1 MLRTFSAVRQVLS
14 THLAQESLL
23 APCANT
29 LVTKTFSLS
38 SSSSDPAADPL
49 GVTSVPSVKLLI
61 DGKFVE
67 SKSKEFVPLTNPAT
81 QEVIGHVPLAT
92 PAEFEA
98 AVSSSKEAFKTWRN
112 TPVQTRARVMLK
124 FQQIIRDNFEELAKN
139 VSIEQGKTL
148 ADARGD
154 VFRGLEVVEFACSVP
169 SLSMGELV
177 ENVSNGI
184 DTYSIRQ
191 PLGVVGGI
199 CPFNFP
205 AMVPLWMYP
214 LACTV
219 GNTFV
224 LKPSEQD
231 PGASLMLAEMAMEAG
246 LPKGVL
252 NIVHGQHDIVNAICD
267 HQDIKAISFVGGD
280 QAGKHIYARGTAAGK
295 RVQSN
300 MGAKN
305 HAVVL
310 PDAQVEATVSALA
323 GAFAGAAGQRCMAIS
338 AAVFVGDSY
347 DRFIDKVVDKA
358 KGLKVSG
365 GLEPGCDVGPMI
377 SIKARE
383 RAEGLIQGGI
393 EEGASCVLDGRGFK
407 PEGYEK
413 GNFLAPTVLKDVT
426 TDMTC
431 YKEEIFGPVLC
442 CLKADSLE
450 DAISLINSNPYGNG
464 TALFT
469 TNGAAA
475 RKFQNEID
483 VGQVGINVPIP
494 VPLPMF
500 SFTGS
505 RGSFRGDLNFYGK
518 AGMQFYTQWKTI
530 TARWPESDIPKTA
543 RAAGLDGVGAS
554 APGQD

>member
-1 MLRTFSAVRQVLS
+1 MLKHAT
-14 THLAQESLL
+14 LALLRGKAEAGTSL
-23 APCANT
+23 APLAMAALTRRNN
-29 LVTKTFSLS
+29 FSS
-38 SSSSDPAADPL
+38 VSDTDPL
-49 GVTSVPSVKLLI
+49 GVTSVPSVKMLI

-67 SKSKEFVPLTNPAT
+67 SKAKEFVPLNNPAT
-81 QEVIGHVPLAT
+81 QEVIGHVPLCT
-92 PAEFEA
+92 PQEFES
-98 AVSSSKEAFKTWRN
+98 AVASSKEAFKTWRN

-124 FQQIIRDNFEELAKN
+124 FQELIRRDFEDLAKN

-177 ENVSNGI
+177 ENVSGGI

-214 LACTV
+214 LATTV

-280 QAGKHIYARGTAAGK
+280 AAGKHIYARGTAAGK

-305 HAVVL
+305 HAVIL
-310 PDAQVEATVSALA
+310 PDAQEEATINALA

-338 AAVFVGDSY
+338 AAVFVGDTY
-347 DRFIDKVVDKA
+347 DRFIDKVAEKA
-358 KGLKVSG
+358 SGLKVTG
-365 GLEPGCDVGPMI
+365 GQEEDCDVGPMI
-377 SIKARE
+377 SAKALE
-383 RAEGLIQGGI
+383 RAEGLIQSGV
-393 EEGASCVLDGRGFK
+393 EEGATLVLDGRGFK
-407 PEGYEK
+407 PVGYEK
-413 GNFLAPTVLKDVT
+413 GNFMAPTVLKDVT

-431 YKEEIFGPVLC
+431 YKE
-442 CLKADSLE
+442 
-450 DAISLINSNPYGNG
+450 
-464 TALFT
+464 
-469 TNGAAA
+469 GA
-475 RKFQNEID
+475 
-483 VGQVGINVPIP
+483 
-494 VPLPMF
+494 
-500 SFTGS
+500 
-505 RGSFRGDLNFYGK
+505 
-518 AGMQFYTQWKTI
+518 
-530 TARWPESDIPKTA
+530 
-543 RAAGLDGVGAS
+543 
-554 APGQD
+554 

>member
-543 RAAGLDGVGAS
+543 RAAGLDGV
-554 APGQD
+554 

>member
-1 MLRTFSAVRQVLS
+1 MLRALTRKNCQ
-14 THLAQESLL
+14 TGEGLAKRL
-23 APCANT
+23 
-29 LVTKTFSLS
+29 F
-38 SSSSDPAADPL
+38 SSSSDPAANPL

-67 SKSKEFVPLTNPAT
+67 SKSEKFVPLTNPAT

-92 PAEFEA
+92 PEEFEQ
-98 AVSSSKEAFKTWRN
+98 AVASSKEAFKTWRN
-112 TPVQTRARVMLK
+112 TPVQTRTRVMFK
-124 FQQIIRDNFEELAKN
+124 FQELIRENFEDLAKN
-139 VSIEQGKTL
+139 VSLEQGKTIP
-148 ADARGD
+148 DARGD
-154 VFRGLEVVEFACSVP
+154 VFRGLEVVEYACSIP
-169 SLSMGELV
+169 SMSMGELV
-177 ENVSNGI
+177 ENVANGI

-191 PLGVVGGI
+191 PLGVVAGI

-214 LACTV
+214 LACTT
-219 GNTFV
+219 GNTMV

-231 PGASLMLAEMAMEAG
+231 PGASLMLAEMALESG

-280 QAGKHIYARGTAAGK
+280 AAGKHIYARGTAAGK

-305 HAVVL
+305 HAVIL
-310 PDAQVEATVSALA
+310 PDAQLEATVNALT

-338 AAVFVGDSY
+338 AAVFVGDA
-347 DRFIDKVVDKA
+347 RNMVEKIAEKA

-365 GLEPGCDVGPMI
+365 GQEPDCDVGPMI
-377 SIKARE
+377 SPKAKE
-383 RAEGLIQGGI
+383 RAEGLIQSGI
-393 EEGASCVLDGRGFK
+393 DEGASCILDGRGVK
-407 PEGYEK
+407 PEGYEN
-413 GNFLAPTVLKDVT
+413 GNFLAPTILKDVKPN
-426 TDMTC
+426 MSC
-431 YKEEIFGPVLC
+431 YKEEIFGPVLT
-442 CLKADSLE
+442 CLEADSLE
-450 DAISLINSNPYGNG
+450 EAIALINANPYGNG
-464 TALFT
+464 TSLFT

-530 TARWPESDIPKTA
+530 TARWPESDIPKSA
-543 RAAGLDGVGAS
+543 KAEGLDGVGTK
-554 APGQD
+554 

>member
-1 MLRTFSAVRQVLS
+1 
-14 THLAQESLL
+14 
-23 APCANT
+23 
-29 LVTKTFSLS
+29 
-38 SSSSDPAADPL
+38 
-49 GVTSVPSVKLLI
+49 
-61 DGKFVE
+61 
-67 SKSKEFVPLTNPAT
+67 
-81 QEVIGHVPLAT
+81 
-92 PAEFEA
+92 
-98 AVSSSKEAFKTWRN
+98 
-112 TPVQTRARVMLK
+112 MLK
-124 FQQIIRDNFEELAKN
+124 FQELIRANFEELAVN
-139 VSIEQGKTL
+139 VSVEQGKTL

-169 SLSMGELV
+169 AISMGELM
-177 ENVSNGI
+177 ENVAGGI

-191 PLGVVGGI
+191 PLGVVAGI

-267 HQDIKAISFVGGD
+267 HQDIRAISFVGGD
-280 QAGKHIYARGTAAGK
+280 GAGKHVYSRGTAAGK

-310 PDAQVEATVSALA
+310 PDAQVEATVSALT

-338 AAVFVGDSY
+338 AAVFVGDAY
-347 DRFIDKVVDKA
+347 DAFIDKIADKA
-358 KGLKVSG
+358 TGLKVSG

-377 SIKARE
+377 SPKAQE
-383 RAEGLIQGGI
+383 RAEGLIAKGI
-393 EEGASCVLDGRGFK
+393 EEGAVCVLDGRGYK

-426 TDMTC
+426 PDMTC

-442 CLKADSLE
+442 CLKANSLQE
-450 DAISLINSNPYGNG
+450 AIEIINANPYGNG
-464 TALFT
+464 TSLFT

-483 VGQVGINVPIP
+483 VGQVGINIPIP

-543 RAAGLDGVGAS
+543 RAEGLSGVGAS

>member
-1 MLRTFSAVRQVLS
+1 M
-14 THLAQESLL
+14 
-23 APCANT
+23 
-29 LVTKTFSLS
+29 
-38 SSSSDPAADPL
+38 
-49 GVTSVPSVKLLI
+49 KLLI

-231 PGASLMLAEMAMEAG
+231 PGASLMLAEMAM
-246 LPKGVL
+246 
-252 NIVHGQHDIVNAICD
+252 
-267 HQDIKAISFVGGD
+267 
-280 QAGKHIYARGTAAGK
+280 
-295 RVQSN
+295 
-300 MGAKN
+300 
-305 HAVVL
+305 
-310 PDAQVEATVSALA
+310 
-323 GAFAGAAGQRCMAIS
+323 
-338 AAVFVGDSY
+338 
-347 DRFIDKVVDKA
+347 
-358 KGLKVSG
+358 
-365 GLEPGCDVGPMI
+365 
-377 SIKARE
+377 
-383 RAEGLIQGGI
+383 
-393 EEGASCVLDGRGFK
+393 
-407 PEGYEK
+407 
-413 GNFLAPTVLKDVT
+413 
-426 TDMTC
+426 
-431 YKEEIFGPVLC
+431 
-442 CLKADSLE
+442 
-450 DAISLINSNPYGNG
+450 DAIDQS
-464 TALFT
+464 
-469 TNGAAA
+469 
-475 RKFQNEID
+475 RID
-483 VGQVGINVPIP
+483 G
-494 VPLPMF
+494 
-500 SFTGS
+500 
-505 RGSFRGDLNFYGK
+505 
-518 AGMQFYTQWKTI
+518 
-530 TARWPESDIPKTA
+530 
-543 RAAGLDGVGAS
+543 
-554 APGQD
+554 

>member
-1 MLRTFSAVRQVLS
+1 MDEDQPCSKDCGEVFVNASFSLLTLCLS
-14 THLAQESLL
+14 TSLFII
-23 APCANT
+23 NQD
-29 LVTKTFSLS
+29 S
-38 SSSSDPAADPL
+38 L
-49 GVTSVPSVKLLI
+49 GVTSVPSVKMLI

-67 SKSKEFVPLTNPAT
+67 SKAKEFVPLTNPAT
-81 QEVIGHVPLAT
+81 QEVIGHVPLCT
-92 PAEFEA
+92 PEEFEQ
-98 AVSSSKEAFKTWRN
+98 AVQSSKEAFKTWGN

-124 FQQIIRDNFEELAKN
+124 FQELIRENFEELAVN
-139 VSIEQGKTL
+139 VSVEQGKTL

-154 VFRGLEVVEFACSVP
+154 VFRGLEVVEFACSMP
-169 SLSMGELV
+169 SLSMGELM
-177 ENVSNGI
+177 ENVSSGI
-184 DTYSIRQ
+184 ETYSIRK
-191 PLGVVGGI
+191 PLGVVAGI

-214 LACTV
+214 MACTV
-219 GNTFV
+219 GNTMV

-231 PGASLMLAEMAMEAG
+231 PGASLMLAELALEAG

-280 QAGKHIYARGTAAGK
+280 GAGKHVYARGTAAGK

-310 PDAQVEATVSALA
+310 PDAQVEATVAALA

-338 AAVFVGDSY
+338 AAVFVGDAY
-347 DRFIDKVVDKA
+347 DMFVDKITEKA

-365 GLEPGCDVGPMI
+365 GLEPDCDVGPMI
-377 SIKARE
+377 SPKALE
-383 RAEGLIQGGI
+383 RAEGLIQAGI
-393 EEGASCVLDGRGFK
+393 DEGANCILDGRGYK
-407 PEGYEK
+407 PEGYEN

-426 TDMTC
+426 PDMTC

-442 CLKADSLE
+442 ALKADSLE
-450 DAISLINSNPYGNG
+450 DAIALINANPYGNG
-464 TALFT
+464 TSLFT
-469 TNGAAA
+469 SNGAAA

-518 AGMQFYTQWKTI
+518 AGMQFYTQWRTI
-530 TARWPESDIPKTA
+530 TARWPEVDIPKSA

>member
-1 MLRTFSAVRQVLS
+1 M
-14 THLAQESLL
+14 
-23 APCANT
+23 
-29 LVTKTFSLS
+29 
-38 SSSSDPAADPL
+38 
-49 GVTSVPSVKLLI
+49 KLLI

-231 PGASLMLAEMAMEAG
+231 PGASLMLAEMAMDAG